1 MLQGKQW
8 ARMAV
13 ASPARDTQPTAVRR
27 FGLGLTVETVQGA
40 SALSLLLASLFSAG
54 VFLACLAGWV
64 TPAAGL
70 YALGYGTAALVV
82 FGASAWGWC
91 FLRGYYW

>member
-8 ARMAV
+8 TRMAV
-13 ASPARDTQPTAVRR
+13 ASPARDTRPTAVRG
-27 FGLGLTVETVQGA
+27 FGPVLTVATVQGA

-54 VFLACLAGWV
+54 VFSACVAGWI

-70 YALGYGTAALVV
+70 YALGYGAATVAV
-82 FGASAWGWC
+82 FGATAWGWC
-91 FLRGYYW
+91 FLRGYH